1 MIYNYINNLDKQ
13 VNETITLY
21 KNLAKLS
28 KPMIQYIIFII
39 SLLIFTC
46 CFLILFYC
54 INSNL
59 TTINTTNNNID
70 NIKNIKY
77 NHDQNH
83 DQNHN
88 HNELFIN
95 VILPIMLYGLLCPI
109 LSTIIGSICKIFFE
123 SLIQKI
129 RTQHLYI
136 KHIIKDNNIIN
147 YILFHK
153 INIIYPLL
161 YLFIYNFN
169 DFVIYT
175 YILIYLCIQFNRI
188 FIFYTNSIDCK
199 IISIEK
205 CYNNNDNYWNFELEI
220 NTNHETKTV
229 NKRFNDFKKLAS
241 NYNYNNIKL
250 PTSSWLFKPNNI
262 TDATT
267 RAIELNKYIKKITN
281 DDSLLQNSV
290 FFNFINS
297 TNEVNSSNNIN
308 NNINNNKNNNRNN
321 NTNNIT
327 NIDSI
332 ANVNNI
338 ILEKDFIKN
347 ENIDN
352 DYGKIFNNIENIK
365 KQCSLLINHPIRHI
379 FILNEINYYNNLK
392 KRIIILTD
400 LCIFKIKYYITLNT
414 FEVRNIIEFN
424 SIDSVI
430 FSTINNT
437 SMFYKKKILI
447 IKYNNI
453 DLKLISL
460 SDSYFYNINKLYKIL
475 KEYNINI
482 IYNDSISID
491 NGFGISE
498 IILNSS
504 VIDVFKNSY
513 YKSITTFT

>member
-1 MIYNYINNLDKQ
+1 MVYNYINNLDKQ
-13 VNETITLY
+13 VNETINLY

-28 KPMIQYIIFII
+28 RPMIQYIIFIV
-39 SLLIFTC
+39 SLLVFTC
-46 CFLILFYC
+46 CFILLFYC
-54 INSNL
+54 FTNNDYNSLKSSNNF
-59 TTINTTNNNID
+59 INTNIV
-70 NIKNIKY
+70 
-77 NHDQNH
+77 
-83 DQNHN
+83 N
-88 HNELFIN
+88 HNELFVN

-109 LSTIIGSICKIFFE
+109 LSTIISGIFKIFFD

-129 RTQHLYI
+129 KTKHLYI

-147 YILFHK
+147 YIIFHK

-169 DFVIYT
+169 NFIIYT
-175 YILIYLCIQFNRI
+175 YILIYFCIQFNRI

-220 NTNHETKTV
+220 NTNHETKTI
-229 NKRFNDFKKLAS
+229 NKRFNDFKQLAS

-262 TDATT
+262 NDATT

-297 TNEVNSSNNIN
+297 
-308 NNINNNKNNNRNN
+308 NN
-321 NTNNIT
+321 NTSNGNYSNSYNNF
-327 NIDSI
+327 NDEDNSK
-332 ANVNNI
+332 NI
-338 ILEKDFIKN
+338 ILEKNYIKN
-347 ENIDN
+347 ETISN
-352 DYGKIFNNIENIK
+352 DYDKIFNNIEDIK
-365 KQCSLLINHPIRHI
+365 KHCSLLINHSIRHI
-379 FILNEINYYNNLK
+379 FILNEINYYNCLK
-392 KRIIILTD
+392 KRIIVITD

-414 FEVRNIIEFN
+414 FEVRNIIEFD
-424 SIDSVI
+424 SINSVI

-437 SMFYKKKILI
+437 STFYKKKILI
-447 IKYNNI
+447 IKNNNNVE
-453 DLKLISL
+453 LNLISL
-460 SDSYFYNINKLYKIL
+460 SNSYFYNINNLYEIL

-482 IYNDSISID
+482 THTHSLNID
-491 NGFGISE
+491 NGLGISE

-504 VIDVFKNSY
+504 VIDLCKNSY
-513 YKSITTFT
+513 YKSISLFK